1 MLSEQGVA
9 HAPLWMDSS
18 PDVRKAVNVSVRQEL
33 LAAAREARI
42 NLSAVLDRA
51 LTEELVRVKWE
62 EWRRQ
67 NAAAIAAYNGHV
79 TSYGTF
85 SRICLRLSGSA

>member
-1 MLSEQGVA
+1 
-9 HAPLWMDSS
+9 MDSS
-18 PDVRKAVNVSVRQEL
+18 PDARQRVNVCVRREL

-42 NLSAVLDRA
+42 NLSALLDRA
-51 LTEELVRVKWE
+51 LTEELVRLKWL

-85 SRICLRLSGSA
+85 SRICLRL